1 MLVENSE
8 IFLKLRPLDIESIED
23 FYINKLR
30 NYPKK
35 DVIIIIDFVV
45 DKKLIFELNKWNSYL
60 GLTKNILVVVIDN
73 FDIIQFNYDNL
84 LVVPTAEEAKD
95 YIDLENI
102 KRDIEKT

>member
-8 IFLKLRPLDIESIED
+8 IFLKLRPLDIESIET

-73 FDIIQFNYDNL
+73 FDSIQFNYDNL
-84 LVVPTAEEAKD
+84 LVVPTAEQAKD